1 MPVAHT
7 FKHTPRKGWRELK
20 VEGRSNEEEF
30 AMDAEI

>member
-1 MPVAHT
+1 MPGAHS
-7 FKHTPRKGWRELK
+7 FKHPPRKGWRELE